1 MLVRKV
7 LTHNIDV
14 ILIAHLEKRL
24 HEIGQFEISP
34 CNLVVIIGVH
44 YKKYTHDYR
53 ISVAVL
59 EFWCR
64 LQEL

>member
-7 LTHNIDV
+7 LTYNIDV
-14 ILIAHLEKRL
+14 ILIAHLEERL
-24 HEIGQFEISP
+24 HEIGQFEIAP
-34 CNLVVIIGVH
+34 CDFIVIIGVD

-53 ISVAVL
+53 ISVAIL

>member
-7 LTHNIDV
+7 LTNNV
-14 ILIAHLEKRL
+14 YVVFIADLEERF
-24 HEIGQFEISP
+24 HEIGQFEIAP
-34 CNLVVIIGVH
+34 CDFIVIIGVH